1 MPTKWGWSVILI
13 SMTDDIVD
21 ESEHVVCP
29 NCGKPIFIKKMN
41 LCYIARYDCPH
52 CGSEVL
58 IEGDKVTAEKRGGN
72 G

>member
-1 MPTKWGWSVILI
+1 MR
-13 SMTDDIVD
+13 MTDDSQ
-21 ESEHVVCP
+21 EASEHVNCP
-29 NCGKPIFIKKMN
+29 NCGKPVFIKKMN

-58 IEGDKVTAEKRGGN
+58 IEGDKVTAAKSSEN